1 MGLHRFHPTPSGR
14 MGTLWTLSCIRSA
27 ALVEFGSMGHM
38 LYGRAT
44 LKKMGKGPDCKLYS
58 THITETDIAMGGTER
73 LSRAIA
79 DIILRDEPRVVFVI
93 PSTVPEMIG
102 TDLPALC
109 KELQPEYP
117 HVRLLPFGSGGFNI
131 ELHRG
136 VQETLLLLAATLPL
150 DVALTPAPTFN
161 LVGSCTDLFQFKADA
176 QELIRTMEG
185 TFGMKP
191 LCIMTSD
198 TSVEDMEHMG
208 GAHVNLVIRREGLPA
223 ACHLQQRF
231 GTPWVEGR
239 PYGMQ
244 GTYSWLEKIA
254 QVLDRP
260 IHQDFIAAEQ
270 NEARPIMEIAPRF
283 FSHQKET
290 ITLSV
295 GGHADVVAGILAY
308 ACGELG
314 LTRAASWCDSAAM
327 TTEDLPHWQEAQWS
341 QAVTN
346 KHQGLLMA
354 SGEVL
359 AWAGHNV
366 AMQIA
371 NPGRGW
377 QTYPYSP
384 PYMGF
389 RGAMNLAS
397 MWMNE
402 VIRAL

>member
-1 MGLHRFHPTPSGR
+1 
-14 MGTLWTLSCIRSA
+14 
-27 ALVEFGSMGHM
+27 MGHM

-44 LKKMGKGPDCKLYS
+44 LQRMGKGPDCKLYS
-58 THITETDIAMGGTER
+58 THINESDIAMGATER
-73 LSRAIA
+73 LARAIA
-79 DIILRDEPRVVFVI
+79 DIVLRDQPRVVFI
-93 PSTVPEMIG
+93 LPSTIPEMIG

-136 VQETLLLLAATLPL
+136 VQEALLLLATTLPL
-150 DVALTPAPTFN
+150 DVPLTPTPTFN
-161 LVGSCTDLFQFKADA
+161 LIGSCTDLFQFNADA
-176 QELIRTMEG
+176 QEIVRMLEG
-185 TFGMKP
+185 TFGLKP

-198 TSVEDMEHMG
+198 TAVEDMEHLG
-208 GAHVNLVIRREGLPA
+208 GAHVNLVIRREGLSA

-244 GTYSWLEKIA
+244 GTSSWLKQVAE
-254 QVLDRP
+254 VLDKP
-260 IHQDFIAAEQ
+260 INQHFIVAQQD
-270 NEARPIMEIAPRF
+270 EARPIMEIAPRF

-290 ITLSV
+290 VKLSI
-295 GGHADVVAGILAY
+295 GGHADVAAGILAY

-314 LTRAASWCDSAAM
+314 LTRALCWCDSAAM
-327 TTEDLPHWQEAQWS
+327 ATEDLPHWQEAQWS

-346 KHQGLLMA
+346 NHQGLLMA

-359 AWAGHNV
+359 TWAGQNV

-377 QTYPYSP
+377 QMYPYSP
-384 PYMGF
+384 PFVGF
-389 RGAMNLAS
+389 RGAMNLAA

-402 VIRAL
+402 VIQTL